1 MGAKLLRLETL
12 SIHDIG
18 GISSASLQFHP
29 SMNLICGPNG
39 VGKTT
44 ILDII
49 VHMINVINAQRLKKR
64 AGSDAGSA
72 EAAFRTSNGVVSQAI
87 TVTHFDP
94 SKTQHY
100 SNERLLESDIL
111 YLRNIRLFDWSK
123 LSSISSD
130 PDIIKGVIGMRMSGG
145 IPVTDAKNWF
155 VNRYL
160 YSGHEGAL
168 SRAQEENLK
177 IAKKAFAILDAETQ
191 FQHVEAS
198 TNEVM
203 VRTPKGT
210 IPYEYLSSGF
220 KTCLTIFWGLIKEI
234 EYSRGKGKDLAADFD
249 GIILIDELELHL
261 HPVWQSKILQSLRS
275 VFPSAQFII
284 TTHSP
289 HIVQSASAGEV
300 MALQVDSQ
308 GVTVTRDVPR
318 LEHGL
323 SMWTVEEI
331 LEDIMGMTDA
341 RTDTFNGLMKNF
353 ERAVLAENKEMAKS
367 ISEHL
372 MRSLHPS
379 SPIRKI
385 VALQLAVIGDI

>member
-1 MGAKLLRLETL
+1 
-12 SIHDIG
+12 
-18 GISSASLQFHP
+18 
-29 SMNLICGPNG
+29 MNLICGPNG

-49 VHMINVINAQRLKKR
+49 VHMTRVVNAHRLKKR
-64 AGSDAGSA
+64 AGSTSGSA
-72 EAAFRTSNGVVSQAI
+72 KAAFRTHDGSVSQNI

-94 SKTQHY
+94 SQRQHY
-100 SNERLLESDIL
+100 NNPGLPESDIL
-111 YLRNIRLFDWSK
+111 YLRNVRLFDWVK

-130 PDIIKGVIGMRMSGG
+130 PNIQEGAVGMRMSAG
-145 IPVTDAKNWF
+145 IPVDDAKNWF

-160 YSGHEGAL
+160 YSAHKGAL
-168 SRAQEENLK
+168 SQAQTKNLS

-203 VRTPKGT
+203 VTTPKGL

-220 KTCLTIFWGLIKEI
+220 KSCLTIFWGLIKEI
-234 EYSRGKGKDLAADFD
+234 EYSRTKGKDLAGDFD
-249 GIILIDELELHL
+249 GIVLIDELELHL
-261 HPVWQSKILQSLRS
+261 HPVWQSRILQSLRNI
-275 VFPSAQFII
+275 FPSAQFII

-289 HIVQSASAGEV
+289 HIIQSADAGEV
-300 MALQVDSQ
+300 MALQVDPQ
-308 GVTVTRDVPR
+308 GVTAIRDVPR

-341 RTDTFNGLMKNF
+341 RTKTFNGLMKNF
-353 ERAVLAENKEMAKS
+353 ERAVLAGAKEDAKS

-372 MRSLHPS
+372 MRSLHPN

-385 VALQLAVIGDI
+385 VALQLAAIGDV